1 MLSSEVAKVCLY
13 RYALNSR
20 DPCTGRCESK
30 LPVVIVYDLI
40 IMNLWPLL
48 SHLGLNGRRELKLAQ
63 PDSNS
68 SSKSSCSSRRSS
80 ETQRRISRA
89 GGGGDPSFREKRR
102 EEKRRR
108 GELSA
113 LVLVYTKV

>member
-1 MLSSEVAKVCLY
+1 M
-13 RYALNSR
+13 
-20 DPCTGRCESK
+20 
-30 LPVVIVYDLI
+30 PVVIVYDLI

-68 SSKSSCSSRRSS
+68 SRRSRRSRRSS

>member
-1 MLSSEVAKVCLY
+1 MFVQVCTKLTRPVY
-13 RYALNSR
+13 W
-20 DPCTGRCESK
+20 TEESK

-40 IMNLWPLL
+40 IMSLWPLL

-68 SSKSSCSSRRSS
+68 SRRSRRSS
-80 ETQRRISRA
+80 ETQRRISRG

-102 EEKRRR
+102 EKKR
-108 GELSA
+108 
-113 LVLVYTKV
+113 